1 MKILITGTNG
11 YIGKSLYNALK
22 DQYEVTAITRSE
34 CELMDSAAVDAYFS
48 DKEFDV
54 VIHCAVKG
62 GSRLQEDKYDVMDLN
77 LQMYYNLLKNKA
89 HYKRLIHFGS
99 GAEYAAP
106 TSPYGLSKIVV
117 GRSISQRD
125 NFYNL
130 RIYAVFD
137 ENELDTRF
145 IKANLKRY
153 INKEPMQIHQDK
165 YMDFIYMQD
174 LIKIVNYYI
183 TEENP
188 PKEVGC
194 TYTSTTTLLDI
205 ANFINTLDDYKVEVE
220 IKNDSG
226 RGEGY
231 VNFKNHLQLDYIG
244 LEQGIINTYNNL
256 KCNQ

>member
-1 MKILITGTNG
+1 MRILITGTNG

-22 DQYEVTAITRSE
+22 DQHEVVAITRAE
-34 CELMDSAAVDAYFS
+34 CELTDSAAVDNYFT
-48 DKEFDV
+48 DTWFDA

-62 GSRLQEDKYDVMDLN
+62 GSRLQEDSYNVMDSN

-89 HYKRLIHFGS
+89 HYGRLIHFGS
-99 GAEYAAP
+99 GAEFTAP
-106 TSPYGLSKIVV
+106 TSPYGLSKRVISK
-117 GRSISQRD
+117 SISEQE

-153 INKEPMQIHQDK
+153 LNKEPMQIYQDK

-174 LIKIVNYYI
+174 LVKIINYYL
-183 TEENP
+183 TEKDLPE
-188 PKEVGC
+188 ETGC
-194 TYTSTTTLLDI
+194 TYKTSITLLDI
-205 ANFINTLDDYKVEVE
+205 ANFINTLDNYRVD
-220 IKNDSG
+220 IQLKNSSE

-231 VNFKNHLQLDYIG
+231 VNFKKSLSLDYIG
-244 LEQGIINTYNNL
+244 LEQGIINTYNIL
-256 KCNQ
+256 KCNR